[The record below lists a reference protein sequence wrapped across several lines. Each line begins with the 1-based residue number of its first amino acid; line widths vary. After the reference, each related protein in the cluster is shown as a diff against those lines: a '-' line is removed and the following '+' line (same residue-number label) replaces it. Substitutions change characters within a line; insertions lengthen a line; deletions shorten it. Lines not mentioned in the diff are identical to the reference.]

1 MSYSDF
7 TLPSVLKAFDLK
19 CSEIP
24 NLFSEV
30 EPLEPS
36 KFLRDALEDNLI
48 LALGSNTEKSRSELI
63 ITPILLELRKQFN
76 KKISFFSGV
85 NFTID
90 SARGLNGNCDFLIS
104 GSEELLFIKYPVIAI
119 VEAKKE
125 DLIAGLGQ
133 CLAEMI
139 AAQIFNE
146 REIQP
151 ISSILGTVTSGTN
164 WRFLRLQNEQV
175 DIDLTEYYLSDLDK
189 ILGILANGIS
199 CGMGILPVTD

>member
-7 TLPSVLKAFDLK
+7 TLPDILKVFELKSYETLDLFK
-19 CSEIP
+19 
-24 NLFSEV
+24 EV

-36 KFLRDALEDNLI
+36 NFLKDSLEDNLI

-63 ITPILLELRKQFN
+63 ITPILIELRKQFH

-90 SARGLNGNCDFLIS
+90 STKGLNGNCDFLIT
-104 GSEELLFIKYPVIAI
+104 GSEELLFIKYPVITI

-125 DLIAGLGQ
+125 DLIGGLGQ
-133 CLAEMI
+133 CLAEMV
-139 AAQIFNE
+139 AAQIFNQ
-146 REIQP
+146 REGQP

-164 WRFLRLQNEQV
+164 WRFLRLKNEQV
-175 DIDLTEYYLSDLDK
+175 EIDLTEYYLRDIDK
-189 ILGILANGIS
+189 ILGILAHGIKENT
-199 CGMGILPVTD
+199 LL

>member
-7 TLPSVLKAFDLK
+7 TLPDILKVFELKSCETPDLFK
-19 CSEIP
+19 
-24 NLFSEV
+24 EV

-36 KFLRDALEDNLI
+36 KLLKDSLEDNLI

-63 ITPILLELRKQFN
+63 ITPILIELRKHFS

-90 SARGLNGNCDFLIS
+90 TTKGLNGNCDFLIT
-104 GSEELLFIKYPVIAI
+104 GSEELLFIKYPVITI

-125 DLIAGLGQ
+125 DLIGGLGQ
-133 CLAEMI
+133 CLAEMV
-139 AAQIFNE
+139 AAQIFNK
-146 REIQP
+146 REGQP

-164 WRFLRLQNEQV
+164 WSF
-175 DIDLTEYYLSDLDK
+175 
-189 ILGILANGIS
+189 
-199 CGMGILPVTD
+199 